1 MQQDFNVCLTILKCY
16 TWKGKIESICVEL
29 LYLDLSGL
37 LLLMLSSRR
46 KWSRTSIT
54 RFDNFFKL
62 RGLMN
67 LKNVFNIFRGN
78 FLCVKI
84 ISYFYYDRKVS
95 RGTTSSAKTQVKDV
109 IGQDGKKRKLPAVE
123 VFFSLIISSS
133 VRKNIAN

>member
-1 MQQDFNVCLTILKCY
+1 
-16 TWKGKIESICVEL
+16 
-29 LYLDLSGL
+29 
-37 LLLMLSSRR
+37 
-46 KWSRTSIT
+46 
-54 RFDNFFKL
+54 
-62 RGLMN
+62 MN
-67 LKNVFNIFRGN
+67 LKNVFSIFRGN

-109 IGQDGKKRKLPAVE
+109 IGQDGKKRKLPVVE